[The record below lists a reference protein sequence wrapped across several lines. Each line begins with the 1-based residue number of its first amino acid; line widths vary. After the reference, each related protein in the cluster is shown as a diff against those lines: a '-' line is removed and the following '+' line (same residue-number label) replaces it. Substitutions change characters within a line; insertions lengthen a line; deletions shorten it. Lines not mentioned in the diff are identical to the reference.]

1 MKPLNEL
8 TISIQLNKK
17 GLKSAQECE
26 QMIHSDCAV
35 YWNMG
40 PSYCYRVN
48 MENQQTLHES
58 EWCDR
63 IQSKWEQGHDQGS
76 IYQEKTKDKV
86 LYIQCTARWMRK
98 QK

>member
-48 MENQQTLHES
+48 MENQQTLHEN
-58 EWCDR
+58 EWCDSNTNYKVSGNKSTSKNLSIKR
-63 IQSKWEQGHDQGS
+63 KQSQGS
-76 IYQEKTKDKV
+76 
-86 LYIQCTARWMRK
+86 LHPMHC
-98 QK
+98 